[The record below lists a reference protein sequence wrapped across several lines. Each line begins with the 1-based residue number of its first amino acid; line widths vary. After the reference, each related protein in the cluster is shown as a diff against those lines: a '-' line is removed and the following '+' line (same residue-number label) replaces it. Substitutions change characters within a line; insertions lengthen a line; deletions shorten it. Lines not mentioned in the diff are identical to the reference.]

1 MTHSVPDADRA
12 EPFASGAVVILTL
25 AAPREKFWGALLA
38 INPAGIVVVGI
49 DLNSFDDFLRMLK
62 AGDPASAT
70 TLFFP
75 MHRVE
80 RMEIDAPSGGLP
92 SLSER
97 FQLSTGERIEAMLG
111 LLPRSVTR
119 Q

>member
-1 MTHSVPDADRA
+1 MTHSAADAERA

-25 AAPREKFWGALLA
+25 AAPREKFWGALLS
-38 INPAGIVVVGI
+38 INPAGVTLAGI
-49 DLNSFDDFLRMLK
+49 DLNSFEDFLRMLK
-62 AGDPASAT
+62 AGDPATAT

-80 RMEIDAPSGGLP
+80 RMEIDSPSGGLP

-97 FQLSTGERIEAMLG
+97 FQLATGERIEAMLG

>member
-1 MTHSVPDADRA
+1 MDAERS
-12 EPFASGAVVILTL
+12 EPFAPGAIVILTL
-25 AAPREKFWGALLA
+25 AAPREKFWGAVLSVT
-38 INPAGIVVVGI
+38 PAGVTFCGI
-49 DLNSFDDFLRMLK
+49 DLNSFDDFLRILK
-62 AGDPASAT
+62 AGEPATPT

-80 RMEIDAPSGGLP
+80 RIEMDAPSGGLP

-97 FQLSTGERIEAMLG
+97 FQASTGERIEGLLG
-111 LLPRSVTR
+111 LAPRSVTR

>member
-1 MTHSVPDADRA
+1 MDPSSPDIDRS
-12 EPFASGAVVILTL
+12 EPFSPGAIVILTL
-25 AAPREKFWGALLA
+25 AAPREKFWGAVLA
-38 INPAGIVVVGI
+38 VMPAGITFTGI
-49 DLNSFDDFLRMLK
+49 DLNSFDDFLRILK
-62 AGDPASAT
+62 AGEPATAT

-80 RMEIDAPSGGLP
+80 RMEIDAPSSGLP

-97 FQLSTGERIEAMLG
+97 FQMSTGERIEAMLG
-111 LLPRSVTR
+111 LAPRSVTR

>member
-1 MTHSVPDADRA
+1 MTHPAADAERA
-12 EPFASGAVVILTL
+12 EAFVPGAVVILTL
-25 AAPREKFWGALLA
+25 AAPRQKFWGALLSVS
-38 INPAGIVVVGI
+38 PAGVTVAAI

-62 AGDPASAT
+62 AGEPASAT

>member
-1 MTHSVPDADRA
+1 MSHAASDAGHS
-12 EPFASGAVVILTL
+12 EPFAPVAVVILTL
-25 AAPREKFWGALLA
+25 AAPREKFWGAVLSVTA
-38 INPAGIVVVGI
+38 AGVSLTGI
-49 DLNSFDDFLRMLK
+49 DLNSFDDFLRILK
-62 AGDPASAT
+62 AGEPATAT

-80 RMEIDAPSGGLP
+80 RMEVDSPSGGLP

-97 FQLSTGERIEAMLG
+97 FQLATGERIEAMLG